1 MWSPKLLNTAA
12 TRRVGESTEMTRCR
26 KYARFSR
33 AHIAVAASRPATT
46 ARHVIDNPSSHHIH
60 IQVRCPRWLAAP
72 GGGGSPL
79 IRRPAPK
86 HGGFHAGL
94 IIEHMYYSVK

>member
-1 MWSPKLLNTAA
+1 
-12 TRRVGESTEMTRCR
+12 
-26 KYARFSR
+26 
-33 AHIAVAASRPATT
+33 
-46 ARHVIDNPSSHHIH
+46 
-60 IQVRCPRWLAAP
+60 
-72 GGGGSPL
+72 L